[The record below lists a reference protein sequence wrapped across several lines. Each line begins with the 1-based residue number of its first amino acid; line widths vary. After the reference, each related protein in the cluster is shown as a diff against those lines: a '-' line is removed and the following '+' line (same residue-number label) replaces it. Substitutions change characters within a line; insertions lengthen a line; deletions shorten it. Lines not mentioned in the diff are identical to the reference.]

1 MGRLASGETG
11 SKVEQEQETLRW
23 LLRRL
28 LLLPSTSSWCTT
40 HYRTPYGVA
49 APKACRQ
56 LLGLKCRCC

>member
-40 HYRTPYGVA
+40 HYRLQDTLRSGRA
-49 APKACRQ
+49 
-56 LLGLKCRCC
+56 